1 MIKRSIAFLITMY
14 RIIIITTKKTLV
26 KGGNQA
32 QRDGHLRKDEKLKR
46 QKMKIHPPHHQEVK
60 GGNQAQRD
68 AHLPELKTDV
78 VQRS

>member
-32 QRDGHLRKDEKLKR
+32 QRDGHL
-46 QKMKIHPPHHQEVK
+46 
-60 GGNQAQRD
+60 
-68 AHLPELKTDV
+68 PELKTAV
-78 VQRS
+78 VQAIVTGQPHQSGI